1 VNKNYFRNTNNS
13 SELDLQYKMLLIDHA
28 DNISQTVL
36 QKETGKYSPSLETI
50 PENSIP
56 KLSPI
61 VHSST
66 ELFAKLEN
74 SFNELAQFTDK
85 ILIDAGKSYVQQ
97 TNKSNTVSRSSSIDS
112 GIDSSQE
119 ELSTTFGKSSSTNL
133 IEALDLAQANIKFK
147 YSKR

>member
-1 VNKNYFRNTNNS
+1 
-13 SELDLQYKMLLIDHA
+13 MLLIDHA

>member
-1 VNKNYFRNTNNS
+1 MPEVITITKLIYYPNKFISN
-13 SELDLQYKMLLIDHA
+13 LIKQ
-28 DNISQTVL
+28 NESVL
-36 QKETGKYSPSLETI
+36 QKETGKYSRSLETI
-50 PENSIP
+50 PEDSIP
-56 KLSPI
+56 KLSPAI

-85 ILIDAGKSYVQQ
+85 ILIDTGKSYVQQ
-97 TNKSNTVSRSSSIDS
+97 ANINPQSNTVSRSSSIDS
-112 GIDSSQE
+112 GIASSQE

-133 IEALDLAQANIKFK
+133 IEALFSTSENFIKFK